1 LRAALA
7 ALLAAAAAAGAWAQ
21 APPEVN
27 AKRTEAAGY
36 AVTHGLLVTNL
47 VKNCAR
53 FRAELEVDPEAALAG
68 WRERN
73 GARLAAAQA
82 YFVFARAALV
92 RDGGEAAG
100 ARFDRQTQDVFVD
113 EANNSLNEIFEHAS
127 PQPWTC
133 KRWVAAIADG
143 TADLRWEPKYAP
155 TLDELVEFA
164 KTVKPR

>member
-1 LRAALA
+1 MRAALA
-7 ALLAAAAAAGAWAQ
+7 ALLVAAAAAAGART
-21 APPEVN
+21 PPEVN
-27 AKRTEAAGY
+27 ARRTEAAGY

-53 FRAELEVDPEAALAG
+53 FRADLGADPDAALAG

-100 ARFDRQTQDVFVD
+100 ERFDRQTQGVFVD
-113 EANNSLNEIFEHAS
+113 EANRSLNQIFEHAS

-133 KRWVAAIADG
+133 RRWVEAIADG
-143 TADLRWEPKYAP
+143 KADLEWEPKYAP

-164 KTVKPR
+164 KSVGPR